1 MELIGTA
8 GRAGTDGRRPPDGA
22 GVSATGSMPPQLPHS
37 GQRPTHFAQVFPHSE
52 QRYSERALE
61 VLATRRP

>member
-8 GRAGTDGRRPPDGA
+8 GRAGAAGRRPFGGA
-22 GVSATGSMPPQLPHS
+22 VDSATGSMPPQLPHS
-37 GQRPTHFAQVFPHSE
+37 GQRPSHFAQVFPHSE

-61 VLATRRP
+61 VLATR